1 MTTALST
8 PPTALTP
15 FAQRILRW
23 VNLRPEEVERTAL
36 LFAFYITF
44 SIGMSWLEA
53 SSIALFLGRYSAAL
67 LPWIAIA
74 TALIG
79 SGLGVVYSSLQQ
91 ILPLRQVVIIV
102 PMMITAVLLFL
113 RLGLSVEANPL
124 PGLSLVGVTIFLL
137 KLWAEAIY
145 TIADL
150 NTSITANQL
159 FNIREIK
166 RTYSLISSGIL
177 VADVV
182 SGFTLPVLLTLLGG
196 GDRGL
201 YNIIVLS
208 SLMMLIGTLILM
220 YLTNRYRQA
229 FPEASRRSTN
239 ITQAEITNR
248 QLRGPLRH
256 YSIILV
262 IFFVISQLLLNLIE
276 FQFFEQLE
284 TQFQA
289 DKIAA
294 FLGLFNGVLGIF
306 EIATQ
311 WFLSSRLIERWG
323 VFLTASVLPV
333 IVVLLGALSFVNLI
347 TPLGGLLFLK
357 FFDELLRYTLVTSV
371 DPVLYQTI
379 PDHLRNPVQNIR
391 GISTPLATGG
401 MGVVILLTLGLCD
414 RYGLSADL
422 QSRIFLAQTVLFGVG
437 WLISIFF
444 LRQGYVG
451 LLVMSAERGQ
461 LSGANFDLRAMK
473 QAVIAALENQS
484 PEAEKRSCIELLSQ
498 LYPESVSEVLA
509 PLLTRFPPKLMQQ
522 SLEIMLNHPDTHYVD
537 EVKQLLQ
544 QASLPPEV
552 LAVALR
558 YVWLTQSD
566 PNLNLLRSYLRS
578 EVDPIV
584 RATAA
589 ALMLRLGTSQ
599 QKAEATH
606 ALRRML
612 THQRER
618 ERVMGCKALGDADY
632 LQALRIYIPQL
643 LQDRSLRVRRAILKA
658 IAATHLEEYYPSLI
672 RGLYYSS
679 TREASMEGLIEL
691 ENEALSKLT
700 TLAANPHK
708 PALVRMHAWNAIGQ
722 IGTLE
727 ALDELVINLTT
738 SWGSTRRNILR
749 ILLKLPHERGVNA
762 VLDRLDGRRGVESLI
777 DQELMLIGQIY
788 AALVDLSRDVLALN
802 ANNEPEKGK
811 SSGELLRRAFRYQ
824 RLDALDRLFLL
835 LRFLYPSSAVQ
846 AAAYCLQS
854 EMSSNIARGIEI
866 LDNTLDLPNK
876 QSVLIVVDRRSDL
889 EKLEAL
895 SDLVTYNPMPPA
907 DRLRHL
913 LDLRHFLDD
922 WPLACCFHLA
932 RECRWSLTP
941 EQTLACIRHPTDFVR
956 EAVLSYLTVA
966 SPRALLK
973 LLPIMQRDPA
983 PLVSGHAQKLLK
995 RVEEHRR
1002 LQSAK
1007 DSS

>member
-1 MTTALST
+1 M
-8 PPTALTP
+8 
-15 FAQRILRW
+15 QRVLRW
-23 VNLRPEEVERTAL
+23 LNLRPEEVERTAL
-36 LFAFYITF
+36 LFAFYMTF

-53 SSIALFLGRYSAAL
+53 SSIALFLGHYGAAW

-79 SGLGVVYSSLQQ
+79 SGLGLVYSWLQRVF
-91 ILPLRQVVIIV
+91 PLRQVVVLVPIV
-102 PMMITAVLLFL
+102 VTVVLLLL
-113 RLGLSVEANPL
+113 RFGLGNEPAPVT
-124 PGLSLVGVTIFLL
+124 GLSLVGVTIFLL

-177 VADVV
+177 VADIV
-182 SGFTLPVLLTLLGG
+182 SGFTLPILLVLLGG
-196 GDRGL
+196 GNRGL
-201 YNIIVLS
+201 YNIIIS
-208 SLMMLIGTLILM
+208 SCVMMLVGTVVLM
-220 YLTNRYRQA
+220 YLTGRYKQA
-229 FPEASRRSTN
+229 FPDAPRRSVS
-239 ITQAEITNR
+239 TQLELTNR
-248 QLRGPLRH
+248 RIRGPMRR
-256 YSIILV
+256 YSIILLV
-262 IFFVISQLLLNLIE
+262 FFVISQLLLNLIE
-276 FQFFEQLE
+276 FQFYEQLE
-284 TQFQA
+284 TQFEA
-289 DKIAA
+289 ARIAS

-306 EIATQ
+306 EIVTQ

-323 VFLTASVLPV
+323 VFLTASVLPT
-333 IVVLLGALSFVNLI
+333 IVVILGGLSLTNLI

-379 PDHLRNPVQNIR
+379 PDHLRNPVQTLR

-401 MGVVILLTLGLCD
+401 MGVVILLTLYLSD
-414 RYGLSADL
+414 RFQISPEL
-422 QSRIFLAQTVLFGVG
+422 QARIFLFQTVFFSII
-437 WLISIFF
+437 WLVSIFF
-444 LRQGYVG
+444 LRQGYVA

-461 LSGANFDLRAMK
+461 LSAAGFDLRAMK

-484 PEAEKRSCIELLSQ
+484 PEVEKRSCIELLSQ

-509 PLLTRFPPKLMQQ
+509 PLLKRFSPKLMQQ
-522 SLEIMLNHPDTHYVD
+522 SLEIMLRHPDSNYVD
-537 EVKQLLQ
+537 EVKQLLNDP
-544 QASLPPEV
+544 AIPPEV
-552 LAVALR
+552 LAVTLR
-558 YVWLTQSD
+558 YVWLTQDD
-566 PNLNLLRSYLRS
+566 PNLSLLRPYLRPD
-578 EVDPIV
+578 VDPIV
-584 RATAA
+584 RGTAA

-599 QKAEATH
+599 QKAEATS

-632 LQALRIYIPQL
+632 MQALRIYIPQL
-643 LQDRSLRVRRAILKA
+643 LQDRSLRVRRAILQA

-672 RGLYYSS
+672 RGLYYGS
-679 TREASMEGLIEL
+679 TREAATQALVQL
-691 ENEALSKLT
+691 ENEALAKLT
-700 TLAANPHK
+700 ELACNPHK
-708 PALVRMHAWNAIGQ
+708 PALVRMHAWNVIGQ

-727 ALDELVINLTT
+727 ALDELVMNLTT
-738 SWGSTRRNILR
+738 SLGVTRRNILR

-777 DQELMLIGQIY
+777 NQELMLIGQVY
-788 AALVDLSRDVLALN
+788 AALVDFTQDNLETIGYR
-802 ANNEPEKGK
+802 
-811 SSGELLRRAFRYQ
+811 GEAVDLLRRALRYQ

-835 LRFLYPSSAVQ
+835 LRFLYPSSAIQ

-854 EMSSNIARGIEI
+854 DISSSIARGIEI
-866 LDNTLDLPNK
+866 LDNTIDLPHK
-876 QSVLIVVDRRSDL
+876 QAVLLVVDRRSDL

-895 SDLVTYNPMPPA
+895 NEVVTYSPMTPP

-913 LDLRHFLDD
+913 LDLRHFLDE

-932 RECRWSLTP
+932 QEARWSLTP

-973 LLPIMQRDPA
+973 LLPIMQGDPA
-983 PLVSGHAQKLLK
+983 PLVAGHAQKLLK
-995 RVEEHRR
+995 RVQEHHR
-1002 LQSAK
+1002 LKGNTAGGMA
-1007 DSS
+1007 